1 MNHLAL
7 LCLLLASAAAV
18 PITTRSSPLPFN
30 SSTSSTAASLPSP
43 HTAPIQKFQKIC
55 VTNSAGFVL
64 HWWMKDLVQGTQS
77 QDSGPYP
84 IDKTVCMD
92 IGVLPLIAEGD
103 VVMCAVHADVGE
115 TQDCA
120 TAVQYASNGYSAS
133 FTCTGTPQCQCRT
146 QTRALTL
153 PFGAGTTLQYQCT
166 MNAA

>member
-1 MNHLAL
+1 MKTVAL
-7 LCLLLASAAAV
+7 VCLLVAY
-18 PITTRSSPLPFN
+18 
-30 SSTSSTAASLPSP
+30 TAAIPIASYSPAARRNNTTLPYI
-43 HTAPIQKFQKIC
+43 HAANPIQKFQKIC
-55 VTNSAGFVL
+55 VTNDAGFVL

-92 IGVLPLIAEGD
+92 IGVLPQIAEGD

-120 TAVQYASNGYSAS
+120 AAVQYASNGYSAS
-133 FTCTGTPQCQCRT
+133 FTCTGTPPCQCRT

-153 PFGAGTTLQYQCT
+153 PFAAGTTLQYQCT